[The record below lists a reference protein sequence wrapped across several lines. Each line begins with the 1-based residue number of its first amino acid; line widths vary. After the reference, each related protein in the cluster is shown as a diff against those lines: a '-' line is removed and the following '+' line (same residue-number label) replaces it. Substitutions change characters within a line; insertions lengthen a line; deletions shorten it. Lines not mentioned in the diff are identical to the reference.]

1 VGSSEERDGF
11 YGVLDSGASRRWTAS
26 AVWRRERETEG
37 SAETAAAVSTR
48 VEGVEGVEEVEGV
61 REVEEVEEVERTQ
74 SSRMRS
80 AVVREEE
87 G

>member
-1 VGSSEERDGF
+1 MVESE
-11 YGVLDSGASRRWTAS
+11 L
-26 AVWRRERETEG
+26 
-37 SAETAAAVSTR
+37 SAETAAAVSAR
-48 VEGVEGVEEVEGV
+48 VEGVEKVEGVEEVA
-61 REVEEVEEVERTQ
+61 RAQ